1 LDRSVHGV
9 KGALG
14 DQSPLLR
21 HVSDQESLGLIAM
34 PAIDDRSDIDIDDI
48 AILEDVIARDPMADH
63 IVDACATA
71 FAVAQVPQGRR
82 GMLVGN
88 RVFVDELIDPF
99 GRDARLDEIPKVVHQ
114 LGVESAG
121 RTHLLSLNFREL
133 EFSKI
138 LKHVRST

>member
-1 LDRSVHGV
+1 
-9 KGALG
+9 
-14 DQSPLLR
+14 
-21 HVSDQESLGLIAM
+21 M
-34 PAIDDRSDIDIDDI
+34 
-48 AILEDVIARDPMADH
+48 
-63 IVDACATA
+63 
-71 FAVAQVPQGRR
+71 
-82 GMLVGN
+82 
-88 RVFVDELIDPF
+88 DELIDPF

>member
-1 LDRSVHGV
+1 
-9 KGALG
+9 
-14 DQSPLLR
+14 
-21 HVSDQESLGLIAM
+21 
-34 PAIDDRSDIDIDDI
+34 
-48 AILEDVIARDPMADH
+48 
-63 IVDACATA
+63 
-71 FAVAQVPQGRR
+71 
-82 GMLVGN
+82 MLVGK

-121 RTHLLSLNFREL
+121 RTHLLPLNFREL